1 VVSSWTVRASRTTCA
16 ARRRWQA
23 SRTRRSGSAKP
34 ERSRDSRSSS
44 ACSVWSKRAW
54 SSRAVGPRGETTGSR
69 GGGTALCG
77 SRSSASRVAA
87 SGARRHVARNASAS
101 RVRRPWRVM
110 ASPNFTCSARGN
122 AARACAMVAESRPS
136 STCAASGAASRRPSI
151 KRRST
156 QPRPRPSSLAICVGV
171 RWSSS
176 ASERTMRAS
185 SIGLSVRR
193 GALASSSR
201 ALRTTPGASS
211 TTTGTCVCPSPVQLA
226 RRLKPS
232 STS

>member
-1 VVSSWTVRASRTTCA
+1 MGRASRTTWA
-16 ARRRWQA
+16 ARRRWEA

-44 ACSVWSKRAW
+44 ARSVWSKRIW
-54 SSRAVGPRGETTGSR
+54 SSRAVGPRGETAASR
-69 GGGTALCG
+69 GVGTALCG
-77 SRSSASRVAA
+77 SRSRASRVAVSLVTRQA
-87 SGARRHVARNASAS
+87 ARNASAS

-110 ASPNFTCSARGN
+110 VSASFGCSARGN
-122 AARACAMVAESRPS
+122 AASAWAMVAESRPS
-136 STCAASGAASRRPSI
+136 STYPAREAASRRPSI
-151 KRRST
+151 RRRST
-156 QPRPRPSSLAICVGV
+156 QPRPRPSSLAICTGV

-176 ASERTMRAS
+176 ASERTTRAS
-185 SIGLSVRR
+185 SIGLTVRR

-201 ALRTTPGASS
+201 ALRTTPDASS
-211 TTTGTCVCPSPVQLA
+211 TTTGTCVCPSPVQRA